1 MIDLLILAAEAA
13 PQVGGIDLNLLLG
26 GGGGATLAV
35 VGSYVFRLILDRTV
49 PSRSDS
55 RASQSLVLES
65 LSNMVKVLQ
74 EEKVA
79 DATRLE
85 SKQDRIDALEEA
97 STKDYDLISEL
108 RTEITDLRNRLALKD
123 RHIRILVLE
132 LRRLGAQVTGL
143 DADAPVDDIEVTMN
157 PNDIQA
163 LRTGPEVT
171 PPTP

>member
-1 MIDLLILAAEAA
+1 MILWLAQAAAEQQAA
-13 PQVGGIDLNLLLG
+13 ADSLDLNALLS
-26 GGGGATLAV
+26 GGGGATLVALIIW
-35 VGSYVFRLILDRTV
+35 VGKLVLDRTV

-85 SKQDRIDALEEA
+85 SKQERIDSLEAA

-108 RTEITDLRNRLALKD
+108 RAEITDLRNRLAVKD

-143 DADAPVDDIEVTMN
+143 DQEAEIEDIEVTMN
-157 PNDIQA
+157 PTDIKA
-163 LRTGPEVT
+163 LRPGSDT
-171 PPTP
+171 

>member
-1 MIDLLILAAEAA
+1 MIQFLAEAA
-13 PQVGGIDLNLLLG
+13 AQQEAASLDLNALLS
-26 GGGGATLAV
+26 GGGGATLVALLIW
-35 VGSYVFRLILDRTV
+35 VGKLVLDRTV

-74 EEKVA
+74 EEKTA

-85 SKQDRIDALEEA
+85 AKQDRIDSLEEA
-97 STKDYDLISEL
+97 SNKDYDLISEL
-108 RTEITDLRNRLALKD
+108 RSEITDLRNRLAVKD

-143 DADAPVDDIEVTMN
+143 DPDASVEDIEVTMN
-157 PNDIQA
+157 PDEINS
-163 LRTGPEVT
+163 LRPGPDA
-171 PPTP
+171 

>member
-1 MIDLLILAAEAA
+1 MILWLAETAA
-13 PQVGGIDLNLLLG
+13 QQQNAASVLDLNALLS
-26 GGGGATLAV
+26 GGGGATLVALIIW
-35 VGSYVFRLILDRTV
+35 VGKLVLDRTV

-85 SKQDRIDALEEA
+85 SKQERIDALETA

-108 RTEITDLRNRLALKD
+108 RAEITDLRNRLAVKD

-143 DADAPVDDIEVTMN
+143 DAEADIEDIEVTMN
-157 PNDIQA
+157 PADIKA
-163 LRTGPEVT
+163 LRPGSDT
-171 PPTP
+171 